1 MMDKLL
7 KIATVTSAHGIG
19 GEVRLKVFL
28 EDDSLFGSLSPF
40 LDVNGDDLGDVSI
53 RGQSKG
59 QFIARF
65 FQCTS
70 RNDAETMKGL
80 NLYIPRK
87 RLPDIADKDEYYYS
101 DLVGLEVQEDSVT
114 VGHIQSV
121 RDHGA
126 GDLIEIKF
134 SEGKTDYFTFSS
146 ANFPLVDVREGYVV
160 FVRPTEIISQDSDG
174 QVH

>member
-1 MMDKLL
+1 
-7 KIATVTSAHGIG
+7 
-19 GEVRLKVFL
+19 
-28 EDDSLFGSLSPF
+28 
-40 LDVNGDDLGDVSI
+40 
-53 RGQSKG
+53 
-59 QFIARF
+59 
-65 FQCTS
+65 TS

-80 NLYIPRK
+80 NLYIPRN

-101 DLVGLEVQEDSVT
+101 DLVGLEVQEGSVT
-114 VGHIQSV
+114 VGHIQAV

-134 SEGKTDYFTFSS
+134 SEGKTDYFTFSL
-146 ANFPLVDVREGYVV
+146 ANFPLVNVREGYVV